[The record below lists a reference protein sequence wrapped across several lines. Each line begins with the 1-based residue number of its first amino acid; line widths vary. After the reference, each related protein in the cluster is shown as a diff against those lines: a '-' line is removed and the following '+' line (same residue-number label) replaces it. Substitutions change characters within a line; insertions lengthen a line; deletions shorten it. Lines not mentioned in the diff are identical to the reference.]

1 MIPTSR
7 RAPRKS
13 ADMQITVF
21 ASGSTGNCSLV
32 TGGGAELLIDAG
44 ISLRRMTSGL
54 INQNIRPENL
64 GGVLVTHEHS
74 DHISGLAMLSKR
86 HAVPIFTTHTI
97 ANRLRGMLPETEG
110 LIREIVPG
118 EDFKL
123 GGLSV
128 TAFRTPHDSADSVG
142 YRIENGA
149 VLSFATDTGC
159 ITDEL
164 VEGLLGADTAVI
176 EANHDEKMLRY
187 GRYPVYLK
195 RRILSDTGHLSNNNC
210 GILAK
215 TLAENGTKRIILGHL
230 SRENNRPETA
240 RETVEAAIRGCGAE
254 LYIAPEAGCLTVPV
268 EERTPCFR

>member
-1 MIPTSR
+1 
-7 RAPRKS
+7 
-13 ADMQITVF
+13 MQITVF

-32 TGGGAELLIDAG
+32 TGGGVGLLIDAG
-44 ISLRRMTSGL
+44 ISLRRMTAAL
-54 INQNIRPENL
+54 TNQGIRPENID
-64 GGVLVTHEHS
+64 GVLVTHEHS

-97 ANRLRGMLPETEG
+97 ANRLRGMLPETEE

-118 EDFKL
+118 EGFEV
-123 GGLSV
+123 GGLSIA
-128 TAFRTPHDSADSVG
+128 AFRTPHDSADSVG

-159 ITDEL
+159 ITEEL
-164 VEGLLGADTAVI
+164 IEGLLGADTAVI
-176 EANHDEKMLRY
+176 EANHDEEMLRY

-215 TLAENGTKRIILGHL
+215 MLAENGTKRIILGHL
-230 SRENNRPETA
+230 SQENNCPESA
-240 RETVEAAIRGCGAE
+240 LKTVETAIRGCSVE
-254 LYIAPEAGCLTVPV
+254 LYIAPQVGCLTVPI
-268 EERTPCFR
+268 EERAPCFR